1 MDLRD
6 AERAL
11 FTLDPDPGNVDIFWL
26 DCLALNERFC
36 ACREQ
41 PTVRHITAEKKTLFP
56 CSREAR
62 VPKQSRSPPELV
74 TFCRWG
80 CQSSNDAL
88 LEPGALL
95 ALVGLWAA

>member
-41 PTVRHITAEKKTLFP
+41 PTVRHITAEKKHFLAA
-56 CSREAR
+56 E
-62 VPKQSRSPPELV
+62 KLE
-74 TFCRWG
+74 
-80 CQSSNDAL
+80 CQNRAGH
-88 LEPGALL
+88 PRN
-95 ALVGLWAA
+95 